1 MTDFINQ
8 LPEEVY
14 AMADDISL
22 SDLLTFETTRHWS
35 ISLVSNASNNQE
47 KLPNE
52 MEDEERLLMHNVMT
66 INQMIGRDMRLS
78 AFQKCTNLVQH
89 NRQLKRCQI
98 DGE

>member
-1 MTDFINQ
+1 
-8 LPEEVY
+8 
-14 AMADDISL
+14 MADDISL
-22 SDLLTFETTRHWS
+22 SDLLFFDATRHWS

-78 AFQKCTNLVQH
+78 AFQKCTDLVQQNRH
-89 NRQLKRCQI
+89 NKRSHNN
-98 DGE
+98 DE

>member
-22 SDLLTFETTRHWS
+22 SDLLIFEATRHWTV
-35 ISLVSNASNNQE
+35 SLISNASVNQE

-52 MEDEERLLMHNVMT
+52 MEDEERLLMHNVLT
-66 INQMIGRDMRLS
+66 INQMLPHDMRMAS
-78 AFQKCTNLVQH
+78 FSKCSNLVQQ
-89 NRQLKRCQI
+89 NRQNKRPHSN
-98 DGE
+98 GE